1 MTKLNLALRYSQW
14 VAPNSPSPSMGASS
28 SGRLNATQE
37 TLRESNLAL
46 VAATIF
52 AATDGISRAGVA
64 AEVGLTRAT
73 VSRLV
78 EDLLAGGLVREEGIL
93 SAGPGR
99 PATRLV
105 PSASWCAVG
114 MQVNATYRICR
125 LMALDGHIIDE
136 IIAPGD
142 LVGSDPGECLGMLGR
157 DVQLLLNRSRAGRR
171 LVGAGLALPGIVS
184 ERRGVLKR
192 APNLGW
198 TDVSPVSLLAL
209 EDTVRLEVLGNEADL
224 AAFSLAR
231 PAPGRSSGPASF
243 VYISGEIGIGGS
255 AVIDGQVMRGVHGW
269 AGELGHICVDPRGPR
284 CPCGSHGCLERY
296 AGWRAF
302 EEGAGIPRGSDVA
315 AFVDRHQA
323 GDQRALETANL
334 AAEALET
341 ALVSVVNLLDIPTIV
356 IGGHLAEMSPIIL
369 PEVEAGVRR
378 RALSGRF
385 DGLNVT
391 ISPATTAG
399 DPGRAA
405 TGAAVAALD
414 EVVKRPAEFLAK
426 AGS

>member
-1 MTKLNLALRYSQW
+1 MTKLILVLGYSQW
-14 VAPNSPSPSMGASS
+14 VATNSPAQPAGASL
-28 SGRLNATQE
+28 SGQVNATQE

-46 VAATIF
+46 VARTIF
-52 AATDGISRAGVA
+52 ASINGISRAGVS

-78 EDLLAGGLVREEGIL
+78 EDLLSGGLVREEGQV
-93 SAGPGR
+93 SGGPGR

-105 PSASWCAVG
+105 PASTLCALG

-125 LMALDGHIIDE
+125 LMGLDGYIVDE
-136 IIAPGD
+136 IHVPGEMVD
-142 LVGSDPGECLGMLGR
+142 SDPREVLSALGNDAR
-157 DVQLLLNRSRAGRR
+157 ELLARSLAGRR

-184 ERRGVLKR
+184 EREGLLRR

-198 TDVSPVSLLAL
+198 TDAHPASLMGL
-209 EDTVRLEVLGNEADL
+209 EDLVQLEVLGNEADL

-231 PAPGRSSGPASF
+231 PAPGRTSGPSSF
-243 VYISGEIGIGGS
+243 IYVSGEIGIGGS
-255 AVIDGQVMRGVHGW
+255 AVIEGEVMRGLHGW
-269 AGELGHICVDPRGPR
+269 AGELGHMCVDPRGPS

-302 EEGAGIPRGSDVA
+302 EVGAGLPHGSDVDDFLA
-315 AFVDRHQA
+315 RHRD
-323 GDQRALETANL
+323 GDQRAEATLAA

-356 IGGHLAEMSPIIL
+356 IGGHLAELGAIIL
-369 PEVEAGVRR
+369 PGVEEGVRR

-385 DGLNVT
+385 DGLTVT
-391 ISPATTAG
+391 IWPAATAD

-405 TGAAVAALD
+405 AGAAAAVLD
-414 EVVKRPAEFLAK
+414 EVVKHPASWL
-426 AGS
+426 GR